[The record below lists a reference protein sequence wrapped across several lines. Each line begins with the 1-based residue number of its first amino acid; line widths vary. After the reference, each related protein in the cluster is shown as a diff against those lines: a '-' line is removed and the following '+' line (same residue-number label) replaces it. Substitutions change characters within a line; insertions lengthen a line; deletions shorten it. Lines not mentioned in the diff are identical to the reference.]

1 MTDNVEAV
9 ILAAGASRRMG
20 EWKMVLPF
28 AGKTI
33 IENSVYQAL
42 AVCSKV
48 ILVAG
53 YRCQELRKLFAADQR
68 IEIVINSDYER
79 GMFSSVQMGTET
91 VSTEWFFLG
100 LGDMPLVK
108 PDIYRLLL
116 KFKGTDAVIPKYR
129 GKKGHPLLLS
139 PRVKKAIIN
148 YEKASTLR
156 DVLADFPNLLI
167 PVDAKKIL
175 IDIDNPED
183 YKTLLHI
190 KQVETDR

>member
-1 MTDNVEAV
+1 VENNIEAV

-20 EWKMVLPF
+20 EWKMILPF

-53 YRCQELRKLFAADQR
+53 YRCQELKKLFAAEKRVMVAVND
-68 IEIVINSDYER
+68 DYEQ
-79 GMFSSVQMGTET
+79 GMFSSVKLGTGA
-91 VSTEWFFLG
+91 VSSEWFFLG

-108 PDIYRLLL
+108 ADIYRLLL
-116 KFKGTDAVIPKYR
+116 KYKGTDAVIPRYR

-139 PRVKKAIIN
+139 PRVREAIIN
-148 YEKASTLR
+148 YKKESTLR

-167 PVDAKKIL
+167 PVAAENIL
-175 IDIDNPED
+175 IDIDNLKD
-183 YKTLLHI
+183 YKTLLHNNRL
-190 KQVETDR
+190 EADS

>member
-1 MTDNVEAV
+1 VENNIEAV

-20 EWKMVLPF
+20 EWKMILPF

-53 YRCQELRKLFAADQR
+53 YRCQELKKLFAAEKRVMVAVND
-68 IEIVINSDYER
+68 DYEQ
-79 GMFSSVQMGTET
+79 GMFSSVKLGTGA
-91 VSTEWFFLG
+91 VSSEWFFLG

-108 PDIYRLLL
+108 ADIYRLLL
-116 KFKGTDAVIPKYR
+116 KYKGTDAVIPRYR

-139 PRVKKAIIN
+139 LRVREAIIN
-148 YEKASTLR
+148 YKKESTLR

-167 PVDAKKIL
+167 PVAAENIL
-175 IDIDNPED
+175 IDIDNLKD
-183 YKTLLHI
+183 YKTLLHNNRL
-190 KQVETDR
+190 EADS

>member
-1 MTDNVEAV
+1 MGNNVEAV

-20 EWKMVLPF
+20 EWKMILPF

-53 YRCQELRKLFAADQR
+53 YRCQELKKLFAAEKRVMVAVND
-68 IEIVINSDYER
+68 DYER
-79 GMFSSVQMGTET
+79 GMFSSVKLGTGA
-91 VSTEWFFLG
+91 VSSEWFFIG

-108 PDIYRLLL
+108 PETYRLLM
-116 KFKGTDAVIPKYR
+116 KYKGTDAVIPKYH

-139 PRVKKAIIN
+139 PRVKEAIIN
-148 YEKASTLR
+148 YKKESTLR
-156 DVLADFPNLLI
+156 EVLADFPNLLI
-167 PVDAKKIL
+167 PVAAENIL
-175 IDIDNPED
+175 IDIDNLKD
-183 YKTLLHI
+183 YKTLL
-190 KQVETDR
+190 QNNRVEADS

>member
-1 MTDNVEAV
+1 MENNIEAV

-20 EWKMVLPF
+20 EWKMILPF

-53 YRCQELRKLFAADQR
+53 YRCQELKKLFVAEKRVMVAVND
-68 IEIVINSDYER
+68 DYEQ
-79 GMFSSVQMGTET
+79 GMFSSVKLGTGA
-91 VSTEWFFLG
+91 VSSEWFFLG

-108 PDIYRLLL
+108 ADIYRLLL
-116 KFKGTDAVIPKYR
+116 KYKGTDAVIPRYR

-139 PRVKKAIIN
+139 PRVREAIIN
-148 YEKASTLR
+148 YKKESTLR

-167 PVDAKKIL
+167 PVAAENIL
-175 IDIDNPED
+175 IDIDNLKD
-183 YKTLLHI
+183 YKTLLHNNRL
-190 KQVETDR
+190 EADS